1 MADVIERAEMAQR
14 IERDLAQALDQW
26 RQLPDIANEWHHW
39 PVEARHDFIFEWPVA
54 EGRLSWLLR
63 WAELGLLSSEQA
75 SRLEELQNLVAEH
88 RPTLDRLLT
97 EIPSRTQ

>member
-26 RQLPDIANEWHHW
+26 RQLPDITNEWHHW

-54 EGRLSWLLR
+54 EGRLSRLLR
-63 WAELGLLSSEQA
+63 WAEVGLLSSEQA